1 MGLPGRRDGVSWGT
15 ALTIAAVVLALDQ
28 ATKAWVLQ
36 NLPGAPPL
44 TVIPGF
50 FDLVFSRN
58 TGGVFG
64 LGAGA
69 PSLGRRVFFV
79 GTTAIALGVIVVFLR
94 RWGHESR
101 LLTVALSLV
110 AGGAIGNLIDRL
122 RFGSVVDFIDWYWRS
137 HHWYTFNI
145 ADSAISTGAVLLIAH
160 SLLPE
165 SSAAGGNRQSPPPPG
180 QEA

>member
-1 MGLPGRRDGVSWGT
+1 MGPLRSRDGVSWWL
-15 ALTIAAVVLALDQ
+15 ALTIAAVVLVLDQ
-28 ATKAWVLQ
+28 ATKAWVLRT
-36 NLPGAPPL
+36 LPGAPPL

-50 FDLVFSRN
+50 FDLTFSRN

-64 LGAGA
+64 LFAGA
-69 PSLGRRVFFV
+69 PSFGRRAFFISA
-79 GTTAIALGVIVVFLR
+79 TAIALGVIVVFLR

-101 LLTVALSLV
+101 RLTVALALV

-122 RFGSVVDFIDWYWRS
+122 RFGSVVDFIDWYWGS

-145 ADSAISTGAVLLIAH
+145 ADSAISTGAVLLVVH

-165 SSAAGGNRQSPPPPG
+165 SSSAADNRPAPLPPG
-180 QEA
+180 PEA

>member
-1 MGLPGRRDGVSWGT
+1 MARRDGVSWWL
-15 ALTIAAVVLALDQ
+15 ASTIVAVVLALDQ
-28 ATKAWVLQ
+28 ATKAWVLN
-36 NLPGAPPL
+36 NLQGTPPL

-50 FDLVFSRN
+50 FDLTFSRN

-64 LGAGA
+64 LLSGE
-69 PSLGRRVFFV
+69 PSFGRRAFFV
-79 GTTAIALGVIVVFLR
+79 GATAIALGVIVAFLR

-101 LLTVALSLV
+101 LLTVSLALV
-110 AGGAIGNLIDRL
+110 AGGAVGNLIDRL

-165 SSAAGGNRQSPPPPG
+165 SCTTTERSAPTPPG
-180 QEA
+180 PEA

>member
-1 MGLPGRRDGVSWGT
+1 M

-50 FDLVFSRN
+50 FDLTFSRN

-64 LGAGA
+64 FLAGA
-69 PSLGRRVFFV
+69 PSIGRRAFFV
-79 GTTAIALGVIVVFLR
+79 GATAIALGVIVVFLR

-110 AGGAIGNLIDRL
+110 AGGAIGNLVDRL
-122 RFGSVVDFIDWYWRS
+122 RFGSVVDFIDWYWKS

-145 ADSAISTGAVLLIAH
+145 ADSAISTGAVLLIVQT
-160 SLLPE
+160 LIPE
-165 SSAAGGNRQSPPPPG
+165 SSKSADDHPAPPPPG
-180 QEA
+180 PEA

>member
-1 MGLPGRRDGVSWGT
+1 MEPIGRRDGVSWGM

-28 ATKAWVLQ
+28 ATKAWVLHH
-36 NLPGAPPL
+36 LPGAPPL

-50 FDLVFSRN
+50 FDLVYSRN

-64 LGAGA
+64 LLAGA
-69 PSLGRRVFFV
+69 PSIWRRAFFV
-79 GTTAIALGVIVVFLR
+79 GATAIALGVIVVFLR

-110 AGGAIGNLIDRL
+110 AGGAVGNLVDRL
-122 RFGSVVDFIDWYWRS
+122 RFGSVVDFIDWHWRG

-145 ADSAISTGAVLLIAH
+145 ADSAISSGAVLLIVH

-165 SSAAGGNRQSPPPPG
+165 SSAAGGNRQSPPLPG
-180 QEA
+180 PEA

>member
-1 MGLPGRRDGVSWGT
+1 MGHLGRRDGVSWGT
-15 ALTIAAVVLALDQ
+15 ALTITAVVLALDQ

-44 TVIPGF
+44 TVIPGC

-64 LGAGA
+64 LLAGA
-69 PSLGRRVFFV
+69 PSFGRRAFFV
-79 GTTAIALGVIVVFLR
+79 GATSIALGVIVVFLR

-122 RFGSVVDFIDWYWRS
+122 RFGSVVDFIDWYWGS
-137 HHWYTFNI
+137 HHWFTFNI

-160 SLLPE
+160 SLFSE
-165 SSAAGGNRQSPPPPG
+165 RCTAPPPG
-180 QEA
+180 PEV

>member
-1 MGLPGRRDGVSWGT
+1 MEHRNGAFWGL
-15 ALTIAAVVLALDQ
+15 ALSIAAVVLALDQ
-28 ATKAWVLQ
+28 ATKAWVLHA
-36 NLPGAPPL
+36 LPGAPPL

-69 PSLGRRVFFV
+69 PAFGRRAFFV
-79 GTTAIALGVIVVFLR
+79 GATAIALGVIVVFLR

-110 AGGAIGNLIDRL
+110 AGGAVGNLVDRL

-145 ADSAISTGAVLLIAH
+145 ADSAISSGALLLIVH

-165 SSAAGGNRQSPPPPG
+165 SSAAGGKLKSPPPPG
-180 QEA
+180 QVT

>member
-1 MGLPGRRDGVSWGT
+1 M
-15 ALTIAAVVLALDQ
+15 ALTIAAVVIALDQ

-50 FDLVFSRN
+50 FDLTFSRN

-64 LGAGA
+64 LLAGA
-69 PSLGRRVFFV
+69 PSFGRRAFFV
-79 GTTAIALGVIVVFLR
+79 GTTAIALGVIFVFLR
-94 RWGHESR
+94 RWGRESR

-110 AGGAIGNLIDRL
+110 AGGAVGNLVDRL

-145 ADSAISTGAVLLIAH
+145 ADSAISTGAVLLIVH
-160 SLLPE
+160 SLLPD
-165 SSAAGGNRQSPPPPG
+165 SSTARADRPAPPTTGP
-180 QEA
+180 EA

>member
-1 MGLPGRRDGVSWGT
+1 M

-28 ATKAWVLQ
+28 ATKAWVLHT
-36 NLPGAPPL
+36 LPGAPPL

-50 FDLVFSRN
+50 FDLTFSRN

-64 LGAGA
+64 LLAGA
-69 PSLGRRVFFV
+69 PSFGRRAFFV
-79 GTTAIALGVIVVFLR
+79 GATAIALGVIVVFLR
-94 RWGHESR
+94 RWGRESR
-101 LLTVALSLV
+101 LLTAALALV

-122 RFGSVVDFIDWYWRS
+122 RFGSVVDFIDWYWGS

-145 ADSAISTGAVLLIAH
+145 ADSAISTGAVLLIVH

-165 SSAAGGNRQSPPPPG
+165 SSAAVGDNPQSPPQPG

>member
-1 MGLPGRRDGVSWGT
+1 MDATKQRTGVCWGP

-28 ATKAWVLQ
+28 ATKAWVLHA
-36 NLPGAPPL
+36 LPGSPPL

-50 FDLVFSRN
+50 FDLTFSRN

-64 LGAGA
+64 LLAGA
-69 PSLGRRVFFV
+69 PSFGRRVFFV
-79 GTTAIALGVIVVFLR
+79 SATAIALGVIVVFLR

-110 AGGAIGNLIDRL
+110 AGGAVGNLVDRL
-122 RFGSVVDFIDWYWRS
+122 RFGSVVDFIDWYWGS

-145 ADSAISTGAVLLIAH
+145 ADSAISSGAVLLIVH

-165 SSAAGGNRQSPPPPG
+165 SPAAPARPAPPSTG
-180 QEA
+180 KEA

>member
-1 MGLPGRRDGVSWGT
+1 MGLTGHRHRVPWGL

-36 NLPGAPPL
+36 NLPGTPPL

-50 FDLVFSRN
+50 FNLTFSRN

-64 LGAGA
+64 LLAGE
-69 PSLGRRVFFV
+69 PSFGRRAFFV
-79 GTTAIALGVIVVFLR
+79 GATAIALGVIVVFLH
-94 RWGHESR
+94 RWGRESR
-101 LLTVALSLV
+101 LLTVSLALV
-110 AGGAIGNLIDRL
+110 AGGAIGNLVDRL

-165 SSAAGGNRQSPPPPG
+165 SFSTDAERSAPTTPG
-180 QEA
+180 SEP